1 MGPSELI
8 RWKFVI
14 HGFIDGKSR
23 FITGIK
29 CSTNNKAAT
38 VLDVFLNAVAKH
50 GLPSRVHGDHG
61 TENVRVAAFMIQ
73 QRGNGRGSYIW
84 GR

>member
-1 MGPSELI
+1 MDPSELI

-14 HGFIDGKSR
+14 HGIVDGKSC

-29 CSTNNKAAT
+29 CSTNNKAAM
-38 VLDVFLNAVAKH
+38 VLDMFLNAVAKH
-50 GLPSRVHGDHG
+50 GLPSCVRGDHG
-61 TENVRVAAFMIQ
+61 TENVQVAAFMIQ
-73 QRGNGRGSYIW
+73 QHGDGRGSYIW